1 MRSRTPAAAVT
12 ARLPGPASRAGLTRF
27 AAAAVVAVLLL
38 PGAARAQ
45 EMTELRTARRDVN
58 RVRQFDVDV
67 EYAAGRILVERADPG
82 FLYQTYLRYDA
93 SRVEPGSEW
102 TREDGVGRLRLG
114 MEGPRDL
121 QIFRWD
127 EGGGLDIN
135 IRGISGLGDLD
146 EASSSLELGLSRRV
160 PSDLG
165 LAIGAAESTLR
176 LGGIPITSLS
186 LETGA
191 SETELSFDRPNPE
204 QMESLEI
211 EAGAA
216 SLRTRSLGN
225 ARFGRFRLEGGVG
238 DVRLDFTGEWTRDAR
253 ATVEVGLG
261 SLRLIFPEDLGVR
274 IRRESFLASFDVPA
288 GFVTTD
294 DGYRT
299 ENWSSAEHRLTLDLS
314 AALGSVRISV
324 RD

>member
-1 MRSRTPAAAVT
+1 MGAHAARVAGLAGAAA
-12 ARLPGPASRAGLTRF
+12 L
-27 AAAAVVAVLLL
+27 AVLLFL
-38 PGAARAQ
+38 PGIVRAQ
-45 EMTELRTARRDVN
+45 EMTEIRSARRDVSQAE
-58 RVRQFDVDV
+58 RLEVEV
-67 EYAAGRILVERADPG
+67 EYAAGRVLVERADPG
-82 FLYQTYLRYDA
+82 FLYQKYLRYDA
-93 SRVEPGSEW
+93 SRIDPISEW
-102 TREDGVGRLRLG
+102 EREDGVGALRLG
-114 MEGPRDL
+114 MEGPQDL
-121 QIFRWD
+121 QILRWG
-127 EGGGLDIN
+127 EGGGLDIDL
-135 IRGISGLGDLD
+135 RGISGLRDLD

-160 PSDLG
+160 PTDLS
-165 LAIGAAESTLR
+165 LQIGAAESSFR

-191 SETELSFDRPNPE
+191 SETEITFDRPNPAA
-204 QMESLEI
+204 MESLEI

-225 ARFGRFRLEGGVG
+225 ARFGRLSLEGGVG

-288 GFVTTD
+288 GFETTD
-294 DGYRT
+294 EGYRT